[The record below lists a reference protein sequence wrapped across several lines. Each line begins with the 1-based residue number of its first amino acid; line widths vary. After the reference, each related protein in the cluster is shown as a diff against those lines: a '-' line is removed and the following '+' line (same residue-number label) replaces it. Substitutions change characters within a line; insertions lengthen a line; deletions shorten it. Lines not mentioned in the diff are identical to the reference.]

1 MSDITNRFDSLNAA
15 YGEAISQS
23 IDIDNCDYSGVDRQI
38 SEIIAKFANRVNV
51 VDSLIRRDYPT
62 LGIESTTAQSGQ
74 QNIIARRVDMTGR
87 DFTGID
93 TKALPSGI
101 YIEKRADGSV
111 RKRIVANKGRF

>member
-1 MSDITNRFDSLNAA
+1 
-15 YGEAISQS
+15 
-23 IDIDNCDYSGVDRQI
+23 
-38 SEIIAKFANRVNV
+38 
-51 VDSLIRRDYPT
+51 
-62 LGIESTTAQSGQ
+62 
-74 QNIIARRVDMTGR
+74 MTGR